1 MNDVCSSLKIYEDDV
16 DDAIG
21 DDNDEEIYAENDAD
35 KKEMMR
41 VMTTNM
47 MTLR

>member
-1 MNDVCSSLKIYEDDV
+1 MKIYEDDV
-16 DDAIG
+16 ADAIG
-21 DDNDEEIYAENDAD
+21 DDNDEEIYTENDAD